1 MERHFIRLALFF
13 TLLVVGFDHAQ
24 ASILVTNDW
33 ASAAVQVRDL
43 ANGGIETVSGW
54 EGEAYFNV
62 SATSPGG
69 DWGNVDVTQSAGS
82 GTLVDARVT
91 TEDSHD
97 SEIEAWLQTSW
108 VFSVTDA
115 AVDFM
120 TSLWVEEGGDFTSA
134 FSLYD
139 LTAGEYV
146 FSNTLDSYGQAGN
159 SGTLLADHSYLFSA
173 SLPRFDRSAEDLV
186 EDGSSGLFFMA
197 DTDIIFDPARTHLE
211 ADIDGEYLQSAVP
224 EPLPL
229 YTLIS
234 GLLLLG
240 IARRPRRRKS

>member
-1 MERHFIRLALFF
+1 MERHFIRIALFF
-13 TLLVVGFDHAQ
+13 TLSTVGFGHAQ

-43 ANGGIETVSGW
+43 ASGVIETVSGW
-54 EGEAYFNV
+54 EGEAYFDI
-62 SATSPGG
+62 SATSPMWDRGAV
-69 DWGNVDVTQSAGS
+69 NVNQSASS

-97 SEIEAWLQTSW
+97 AEIEAWLETSW
-108 VFSVTDA
+108 VFSVEDA

-120 TSLWVEEGGDFTSA
+120 TSLWVEEGGDFTSTFA
-134 FSLYD
+134 LYD

-146 FSNTLDSYGQAGN
+146 FSDSLYNYGQVGN
-159 SGTLLADHSYLFSA
+159 SGTLLVDHTYLFNA
-173 SLPRFDRSAEDLV
+173 SLPRCDRSEEDLV
-186 EDGSSGLFFMA
+186 EDGSSGLFFQV
-197 DTDIIFDPARTHLE
+197 DTDVVFDPARTHGE
-211 ADIDGEYLQSAVP
+211 ADINGAYIPSTVP

-234 GLLLLG
+234 GLVLLG
-240 IARRPRRRKS
+240 IARRPSGRKS